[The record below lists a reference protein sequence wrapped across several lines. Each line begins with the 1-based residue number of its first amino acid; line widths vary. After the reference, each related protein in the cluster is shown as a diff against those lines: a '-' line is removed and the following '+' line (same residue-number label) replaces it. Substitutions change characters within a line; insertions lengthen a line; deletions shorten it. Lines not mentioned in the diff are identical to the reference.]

1 MRRLHR
7 RAAKQH
13 QELNITAFMN
23 LMVVLVPFLLL
34 TATLS
39 HIAVLDLNLP
49 RDSEAAPQEG
59 QEPELQLE
67 LIVRED
73 ALEVV
78 DRQRGRLKRVPAGA
92 GGHDLAA
99 VREKLKEIKAAFP
112 EVRNVTLLLEAD
124 VPYDTLIQVMDTAR
138 SYAVEENGRRVRA
151 ELFPEISIGDA
162 PPAEPV
168 EKG

>member
-49 RDSEAAPQEG
+49 RDSSEAAPQEE

-67 LIVRED
+67 IIVRED

-78 DRQRGRLKRVPAGA
+78 DRQRGRLKRISAGA
-92 GGHDLAA
+92 GGHDLAGLRA
-99 VREKLKEIKAAFP
+99 KLKEIKAAFP
-112 EVRNVTLLLEAD
+112 RVRSVTLLLEAN

-138 SYAVEENGRRVRA
+138 SYGLERNGRRIRA

-162 PPAEPV
+162 PPARG